1 MPQDSAS
8 SDEIGGRKAP
18 DRGKVAAGAPGHSAP
33 EKLVHGLPSKLLY
46 LTALFVMLAEVLI
59 FVPSVANFRVTW
71 LTDRLTAAR
80 LASLAAD
87 AAPGGIIPENVRS
100 ELLSTA
106 QLRSV
111 AIKSSGM
118 RKLVLP
124 PDGDFVVDAKFDLRE
139 PPEASLLERISGRLA
154 LIADALVVFFAPEGR
169 MILVRGHP
177 QPAPHPTQPTF
188 DFVEI
193 ALPEATLKAAM
204 VRYGLNIMGLSIIIS
219 IIAAALVYVA
229 LSTMLVR
236 PMMRITR
243 NMLTFSENPE
253 DVSRIIVPSQ
263 RRDEIGIAERELA
276 RMQRQLAH
284 VLHQRSRLAQLGLAV
299 SKINHDLRNM
309 LASAQ
314 LISDRLTAIPD
325 PTVQRFAPKLIASLD
340 RAISFCDDTLRFG
353 RAEERPPH
361 RQLLVLRALVEEVG
375 EGLGFPRDS
384 IGWTIAIDPA
394 LRVDADPE
402 HMFRVLNNL
411 CRNAIQAI
419 ESQGPQSAGDIT
431 VDARR
436 EGLRSIIEVRDTGP
450 GLSPEARARLFQAFG
465 SSARD
470 GGSGLGLAIAAE
482 LVRAHGGTLELLD
495 SAKGAA
501 FRIDI
506 PDRATAAVN

>member
-1 MPQDSAS
+1 M
-8 SDEIGGRKAP
+8 AP
-18 DRGKVAAGAPGHSAP
+18 ARSAP
-33 EKLVHGLPSKLLY
+33 EGLLHGLPSKLLY

-80 LASLAAD
+80 LASLAAE
-87 AAPGGIIPENVRS
+87 AAPGGIIPESVRS

-139 PPEASLLERISGRLA
+139 PPDAGLIERISGRLV
-154 LIADALVVFFAPEGR
+154 LIADALGVFFAPEGR

-177 QPAPHPTQPTF
+177 QPGPNPTQAAF

-204 VRYGLNIMGLSIIIS
+204 VRYGLNVMGLSIIIS

-229 LSTMLVR
+229 LSTLFVR

-243 NMLTFSENPE
+243 NMLAFSENPE
-253 DVSRIIVPSQ
+253 DVSRIIAPSE

-276 RMQRQLAH
+276 RMQRQLSH
-284 VLHQRSRLAQLGLAV
+284 MLHQKSRLAQLGLAV

-340 RAISFCDDTLRFG
+340 RAISFCNDTLRFG
-353 RAEERPPH
+353 RAEERAPH
-361 RQLLVLRALVEEVG
+361 RELLVLHSLVEEVG
-375 EGLGFPRDS
+375 EGLGLPRDG
-384 IGWTIAIDPA
+384 IGWTITIDPA

-419 ESQGPQSAGDIT
+419 ESQGPHAKGE
-431 VDARR
+431 VVVEARR
-436 EGLRSIIEVRDTGP
+436 EGLRSIIEVHDTGP

-465 SSARD
+465 SSARN

-482 LVRAHGGTLELLD
+482 LVRAHGGTLEAID
-495 SAKGAA
+495 AAKGAA
-501 FRIDI
+501 FRIAI
-506 PDRATAAVN
+506 PDRATAAAD

>member
-1 MPQDSAS
+1 MPQDSAPPE
-8 SDEIGGRKAP
+8 EIGGLKAP
-18 DRGKVAAGAPGHSAP
+18 NGGKDAVAAPGHSAP
-33 EKLVHGLPSKLLY
+33 EGLLHGLPSKLLY

-87 AAPGGIIPENVRS
+87 AAPGGIIPESVRG

-111 AIKSSGM
+111 AIKASGM

-124 PDGDFVVDAKFDLRE
+124 PDGDFMVDAKFDLRE
-139 PPEASLLERISGRLA
+139 PPEAGALDRISARLT
-154 LIADALVVFFAPEGR
+154 LIADALGVFFAPEGR

-177 QPAPHPTQPTF
+177 EQGPQTAESAF

-193 ALPEATLKAAM
+193 ALPEATLRAAM
-204 VRYGLNIMGLSIIIS
+204 VRYGLNVMGLSIIIS

-229 LSTMLVR
+229 LSTLFVR

-243 NMLTFSENPE
+243 NMLAFSENPE
-253 DVSRIIVPSQ
+253 DVSRIILPSG

-276 RMQRQLAH
+276 RMQRQLAQM
-284 VLHQRSRLAQLGLAV
+284 LHQRSRLAQLGLAV

-340 RAISFCDDTLRFG
+340 RAISFCNDTLRFG
-353 RAEERPPH
+353 RAEERAP
-361 RQLLVLRALVEEVG
+361 RRELLVLRALVEEVG
-375 EGLGFPRDS
+375 EGLGLPRDG
-384 IGWTIAIDPA
+384 IGWNVGIDPT

-402 HMFRVLNNL
+402 HMFRVLNNI

-419 ESQGPQSAGDIT
+419 ESQGTYAAGEVI
-431 VDARR
+431 VEARR

-450 GLSPEARARLFQAFG
+450 GLSPEARTRLFQAFG
-465 SSARD
+465 SSARN

-495 SAKGAA
+495 AAKGAA

-506 PDRATAAVN
+506 PDRATAAVD